1 VDTESTAPT
10 GADFTTPASPQ
21 LIEQVA
27 AALAANNIEAIVVDT
42 ADQARERVLELVP
55 EGAEVHT
62 GKSLTMED
70 TGLFKAFEGGH
81 YNWLRSV
88 YMKMDRRTQGDEI
101 RRLTSA
107 PDYMLGSVQAVT
119 PDGALFV
126 ASYSASQIGPYAG
139 TARRVIL
146 VVGSQKIV
154 PDFETALRRIR
165 EHVQPYEDARLR
177 EQLGVGTKLAKLLVI
192 YGEPRPG
199 RMTVVLVREPVGV

>member
-1 VDTESTAPT
+1 VNTESTATT

-42 ADQARERVLELVP
+42 PDQARKRVLELVP
-55 EGAEVHT
+55 AGAEVHT
-62 GKSLTMED
+62 GKSRTLED
-70 TGLFKAFEGGH
+70 TGLYKAFEDGP
-81 YNWLRSV
+81 YIWLRSV

-101 RRLTSA
+101 RKLTSA

-119 PDGALFV
+119 ADGALYV

-139 TARRVIL
+139 TSRRVIL

-165 EHVQPYEDARLR
+165 EHVQPYEDAKLR

-192 YGEPRPG
+192 YSEPRPG
-199 RMTVVLVREPVGV
+199 RTTVVLVREPVGV